1 MDPEVIRAEQETD
14 LAPKEVG
21 RMLRSALG
29 QPGWFDLNRL
39 SHGLYDHS
47 RSRTVLEQEKKP
59 SGHTGGQPGRADLN
73 RLSHGLYDHS
83 RTRTV
88 D

>member
-1 MDPEVIRAEQETD
+1 MMDPEVIRAEQETD

-21 RMLRSALG
+21 RMLRSTLG
-29 QPGWFDLNRL
+29 Q
-39 SHGLYDHS
+39 S
-47 RSRTVLEQEKKP
+47 
-59 SGHTGGQPGRADLN
+59 GRADLN
-73 RLSHGLYDHS
+73 RLNRGLYDRHGLYDHS